1 MKINFNITKNYWS
14 KADQKFIT
22 AAVKY
27 AAYRYGLQDIELN
40 IKLGK
45 PRKKYCGFSDYDEDM
60 NLFKIWLYPQKTLLL
75 TIFHEM
81 THIKQFYFD
90 ELDLDGTAPRW
101 MGKKCRKKYENRPW
115 EIEANKMEEVL
126 RGEFFEVAD
135 YYPLYQTQIIK
146 RERY

>member
-22 AAVKY
+22 AAVRY

-45 PRKKYCGFSDYDEDM
+45 PRKKYCGFSEYDEDHG
-60 NLFKIWLYPQKTLLL
+60 FKIWLYPNKALLL

-90 ELDLDGTAPRW
+90 ELDLDGIAPRW
-101 MGKKCRKKYENRPW
+101 LGKKCRKKYENQPW

-126 RGEFFEVAD
+126 RREFFEVSD
-135 YYPLYQTQIIK
+135 YYPLTCIEKEQT
-146 RERY
+146 

>member
-22 AAVKY
+22 AAVRY
-27 AAYRYGLQDIELN
+27 AAYRYGLQDIDLT

-45 PRKKYCGFSDYDEDM
+45 PRKKYCGFSEWTEDFG
-60 NLFKIWLYPQKTLLL
+60 FKVWLYPNKALLL

-90 ELDLDGTAPRW
+90 ELDLDGAAPRW
-101 MGKKCRKKYENRPW
+101 LGKKCRKKYENQPW

-126 RGEFFEVAD
+126 RREFFEVSD
-135 YYPLYQTQIIK
+135 YYPLTCIEKEQT
-146 RERY
+146 